1 MFCRTVFYSLQNTLN
16 FCRMISAKFDFDS
29 SENRNT
35 DIIDSSENRNTNI
48 FNYIYISGD
57 DCVGRE
63 RDSTGNL
70 LIISFKAIFVN

>member
-1 MFCRTVFYSLQNTLN
+1 
-16 FCRMISAKFDFDS
+16 MISAKFDFDS

-57 DCVGRE
+57 DCVY
-63 RDSTGNL
+63 
-70 LIISFKAIFVN
+70 V